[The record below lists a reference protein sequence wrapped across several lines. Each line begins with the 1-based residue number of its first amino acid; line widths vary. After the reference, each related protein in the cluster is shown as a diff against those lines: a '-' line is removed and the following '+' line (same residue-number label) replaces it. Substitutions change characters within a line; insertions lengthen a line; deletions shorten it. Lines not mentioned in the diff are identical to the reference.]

1 MGNFRG
7 INPLLADVWATFLGN
22 SSVVLRVPTYLHK
35 QTRDY
40 VDSGDGLQDSITVT
54 QTHNLTSL
62 RPADPS
68 QNTLTPLSL
77 SSPDCENTRPVWGH
91 RAGMNCIIDHLLY
104 IHTGII
110 MEPGHSTGDKLVIKS
125 QSDHPSS
132 GEEAKL

>member
-1 MGNFRG
+1 MRLSVGGGEKEVGRCLGFVLLSHLTVNFMANFRG

-62 RPADPS
+62 RPGDPS

-77 SSPDCENTRPVWGH
+77 
-91 RAGMNCIIDHLLY
+91 L
-104 IHTGII
+104 
-110 MEPGHSTGDKLVIKS
+110 PGL
-125 QSDHPSS
+125 
-132 GEEAKL
+132 

>member
-1 MGNFRG
+1 MIVKAPDLRDRAQEMTSSSVELGKKSGICFIITLVNFMGNFRG

-68 QNTLTPLSL
+68 QNTLTPLSIT
-77 SSPDCENTRPVWGH
+77 SP
-91 RAGMNCIIDHLLY
+91 L
-104 IHTGII
+104 
-110 MEPGHSTGDKLVIKS
+110 
-125 QSDHPSS
+125 
-132 GEEAKL
+132 